1 MGAGDGGDGWKPMQI
16 IPVIDIRNGVAVRAV
31 AGERAMY
38 RPVSSRLTAS
48 AEPAEVLK
56 SLQLEFE
63 LEACYVA
70 DLDGIERG
78 QINRCTLAEMAR
90 TGARLIVD
98 AGIRCTDAAQQLL
111 EIGVAK
117 VVVSSE
123 SLPDL
128 EGLSDFITTCGAA
141 NIVFSVD
148 LKHGKLLVADSSW
161 RDRPPADLVL
171 VARECGVQQL
181 LVLDLAAVGTGTG
194 IPTLQFCQ
202 DIRTQW
208 PDVTLISG
216 GGVHSA
222 DCLKSAEAAGLD
234 GLLIASA
241 LHDGR
246 IQKHDL
252 LVHTRRTSGY

>member
-1 MGAGDGGDGWKPMQI
+1 MQI

-31 AGERAMY
+31 AGDRKFY
-38 RPVSSRLTAS
+38 RPVTSCLTDSS
-48 AEPAEVLK
+48 EPAEVLK
-56 SLQLEFE
+56 SLRHEFE
-63 LEACYVA
+63 LDACYVA

-98 AGIRCTDAAQQLL
+98 AGVRCTDAAKQLL
-111 EIGVAK
+111 EIGVAQ
-117 VVVSSE
+117 VIVSSE

-128 EGLSDFITTCGAA
+128 EGLSDFITICGAA

-148 LKHGKLLVADSSW
+148 LKHGKLLVADPSW
-161 RDRPPADLVL
+161 QERQPADLICFV
-171 VARECGVQQL
+171 RQCGVRHL
-181 LVLDLAAVGTGTG
+181 LVLDLAAVGTGAG

-202 DIRTQW
+202 DIRAQW
-208 PDVTLISG
+208 PEVTLISG
-216 GGVHSA
+216 GGVHST

-246 IQKHDL
+246 IRKHDL
-252 LVHTRRTSGY
+252 LLHTRRTSGH